1 MESLAGS
8 GYRAVTETVV
18 TVVAW
23 PPLATLSHTG
33 QTNAG
38 SKHCTRDI
46 GGSKGLRP
54 TGVMAMSIRRS
65 RRSRID
71 ATAMDLRQV
80 RVSSHVVA
88 PVYEGNCR
96 TEEEGGTRQAKLMRC
111 SNSVLLLQLCVRLI
125 VVSCLQQLQ

>member
-46 GGSKGLRP
+46 GGSKGLRL
-54 TGVMAMSIRRS
+54 TGVMSMSIRRS

-71 ATAMDLRQV
+71 ATVMVLRQV
-80 RVSSHVVA
+80 RVSSHILA
-88 PVYEGNCR
+88 PVYRGSSR
-96 TEEEGGTRQAKLMRC
+96 TKEEIGTRQADLKRC

-125 VVSCLQQLQ
+125 VVSCLQSLQ